1 LTIIFSHS
9 ILVYAYILKGVGL
22 NNSVSNV
29 AEVFKALSDA
39 TRLKIIK
46 LILAKGN
53 NLCVGMIAHKLGISQ
68 PAVSQ
73 HLKVL
78 KNAGLV
84 EAHRMGFHMHY
95 NIIDNAIQKYGVDIR
110 GILKKIDIEFNEVVN
125 CELEGDKEQCDEVN

>member
-1 LTIIFSHS
+1 LTSIILGI
-9 ILVYAYILKGVGL
+9 ILVYAYKLKGVVL
-22 NNSVSNV
+22 NSSISNI
-29 AEVFKALSDA
+29 ADIFKALSDA

-78 KNAGLV
+78 KNTGVV

-95 NIIDNAIQKYGVDIR
+95 NVIDKAVKEYGVDIR
-110 GILKKIDIEFNEVVN
+110 EVLNKIDIEFNEVEN
-125 CELEGDKEQCDEVN
+125 CELKGNEEQCDEVN

>member
-1 LTIIFSHS
+1 MNNP
-9 ILVYAYILKGVGL
+9 VY
-22 NNSVSNV
+22 NV
-29 AEVFKALSDA
+29 AEIFKALSDA

-84 EAHRMGFHMHY
+84 AASRAGFHMHY
-95 NIIDNAIQKYGVDIR
+95 NITDEAGKEYGVDIR
-110 GILKKIDIEFNEVVN
+110 EVVRKIDIEFNEVAN
-125 CELEGDKEQCDEVN
+125 CELKGNKEQCDEVN